1 MKSYEELEKMFD
13 ENKFRD
19 IDKEKNGEK
28 FYYLRTISRLEIAK
42 KYFKNNKLKKEDL
55 TLKFNKLLEDDKFE
69 LENIENFIIEEYKQQ
84 LENRKITTKKILKEL
99 NEMNEFDWGGAYN
112 NNLENKI
119 IREVKITPYYN
130 KLKEKIEKDLS
141 YSLKGYTLNSW
152 YNHWSSIL
160 IEDIFKQHEKVL
172 PTVGLIK
179 KIDFFIERIPFD
191 LKVTYFPEEFMKE
204 KLKEK
209 HFGIELTKVKQM
221 CKSLSIEVKEEDKT
235 ERALN
240 IQLQGLLKENDSE
253 EAKQFLNELNELK
266 KEIIEEAINDPV
278 GLIKF
283 LYEKQGERRF
293 DASNRFFLILIDEN
307 NYFESWKLKRN
318 FKLLEKEITKK
329 LDSISKQNIKEI
341 NFCWEKE
348 KNIYRVKSEI
358 LFIVKK

>member
-1 MKSYEELEKMFD
+1 MK
-13 ENKFRD
+13 
-19 IDKEKNGEK
+19 
-28 FYYLRTISRLEIAK
+28 
-42 KYFKNNKLKKEDL
+42 
-55 TLKFNKLLEDDKFE
+55 
-69 LENIENFIIEEYKQQ
+69 
-84 LENRKITTKKILKEL
+84 
-99 NEMNEFDWGGAYN
+99 
-112 NNLENKI
+112 
-119 IREVKITPYYN
+119 
-130 KLKEKIEKDLS
+130 KDLN
-141 YSLKGYTLNSW
+141 YSLEGYTLNSW

-160 IEDIFKQHEKVL
+160 IEDIFKQHKKVL

-209 HFGIELTKVKQM
+209 NFGIELTRVKQI
-221 CKSLSIEVKEEDKT
+221 CKKLSIEVKKENKSD
-235 ERALN
+235 RVLN
-240 IQLQGLLKENDSE
+240 IQLQELLKENDSK

-266 KEIIEEAINDPV
+266 KEIIEEAINNPEE
-278 GLIKF
+278 LIKF

-341 NFCWEKE
+341 DFFWEKE

>member
-42 KYFKNNKLKKEDL
+42 NFFDNNKLKNLDV
-55 TLKFNKLLEDDKFE
+55 TLQLNKLLKDNKFE
-69 LENIENFIIEEYKQQ
+69 LKKIENFIIKEYEQQ
-84 LENRKITTKKILKEL
+84 LEKRGITTKEILKEL
-99 NEMNEFDWGGAYN
+99 NEMKEFNWGGLYN
-112 NNLENKI
+112 NNLEKKI
-119 IREVKITPYYN
+119 IREVKITPYYD
-130 KLKEKIEKDLS
+130 KLKEKLKKDLN
-141 YSLKGYTLNSW
+141 YSLEGYTLNSW

-160 IEDIFKQHEKVL
+160 IEDIFKQHKKVL

-209 HFGIELTKVKQM
+209 NFGIELTRVKQI
-221 CKSLSIEVKEEDKT
+221 CKKLSIEVKKENKSD
-235 ERALN
+235 RVLN
-240 IQLQGLLKENDSE
+240 IQLQELLKENDSK

-266 KEIIEEAINDPV
+266 KEIIEEAINNPEE
-278 GLIKF
+278 LIKF

-341 NFCWEKE
+341 DFFWEKE